1 MYVVDLSPRTT
12 RSKVVPYVSFSSDF
26 SIDDIFAHLALTLS
40 HIFINRCLEN
50 RLKVVRCRIDVL
62 STALVFTVFE

>member
-1 MYVVDLSPRTT
+1 MYVVGLSPRTT
-12 RSKVVPYVSFSSDF
+12 RSKGYISSSNDF
-26 SIDDIFAHLALTLS
+26 SIDDIFARLALTLS
-40 HIFINRCLEN
+40 HISIKRCLEN

>member
-1 MYVVDLSPRTT
+1 MKCMGWLK
-12 RSKVVPYVSFSSDF
+12 SKDYQKQRYVSSSNDF
-26 SIDDIFAHLALTLS
+26 SLNDIFTHLALTLS
-40 HIFINRCLEN
+40 HISIDRCLEN